1 MPINPTTGLT
11 YSEDITESSSNY
23 VYKTAPVTA
32 VSGNGT
38 TITYTAANTFNVGD
52 VIDVTGSD
60 ISGYNVTDATVA
72 TASATQFTVTN
83 ATTGTNTST
92 NVIAFTAS
100 SVTPNIDAVVDLS
113 YTAAG
118 TNFDLTNVA
127 YDVSFDNLPFIL
139 KVDNQNPYR
148 RETAQYKKD
157 QFDNSVEPGEQSLTG
172 WWVRSQTSWHNG
184 AGIEF
189 YEPGSDYEHVSH
201 RFYDSRG
208 VDVWT
213 VGELRLHKNV
223 FHAYTSSAS
232 KWNAAAGRNGSGDVL
247 VVGDEDGW
255 LKRVTLNDNSAAT
268 VDDFKNGA
276 TYPEGHNGT
285 VYPFL
290 SVTTDGSN
298 YYAACQRA
306 IHTGQIDT
314 LTSDE
319 VAINFSTSNRTDLF
333 IKYAKGFILFALG
346 STAYNLN
353 IVPKAYTVGGT
364 SITRTTSSHNHTG
377 GTDSL
382 GSNLKTHVNP
392 SWIWNDATA
401 SPGPVYMSGNG
412 GNNGEVWKIL
422 FDESTNAIDM
432 PGATMVLSLPNGEL
446 VNAIHFYLGYLAVG
460 TTKGI
465 RICPVDSN
473 GNLIMG
479 PLLIETSYPVNGF
492 TERGSYL
499 YAATKV
505 VQNGN
510 TNGILI
516 RIDLSQQFDDGTFAY
531 AYDLEYQ
538 SALDGDNSDCTEV
551 YNLVDSSGND
561 RLVMVIEEDGVGEL
575 QVEHTTDYRTSGW
588 LQTGRIRYS
597 TVEPKFF
604 KYLQTR
610 GLASTGDSIAVQT
623 IDYAG
628 NEYDIITLDA
638 ISLGQNVGLSQP
650 VGGQEFI
657 SIKYTLNNGSPITD
671 YPILQSYQLKS
682 IPGVPRQRLYQ
693 YPLSCFDI
701 EMDKY
706 NAQFGYKGRAYNLI
720 QTLEQLEISGD
731 FVTVKDYRTEESY
744 QGVIEE
750 VRFTNES
757 SPDKDSNGFG
767 GLLLVTVRKL

>member
-1 MPINPTTGLT
+1 MTVN
-11 YSEDITESSSNY
+11 N
-23 VYKTAPVTA
+23 
-32 VSGNGT
+32 
-38 TITYTAANTFNVGD
+38 
-52 VIDVTGSD
+52 D
-60 ISGYNVTDATVA
+60 ISEELQYD
-72 TASATQFTVTN
+72 
-83 ATTGTNTST
+83 
-92 NVIAFTAS
+92 I
-100 SVTPNIDAVVDLS
+100 S
-113 YTAAG
+113 YTASG
-118 TNFDLTNVA
+118 SNFDLTDVA
-127 YDVSFDNLPFIL
+127 YDVSFNNVPFIL

-208 VDVWT
+208 IDVWT
-213 VGELRLHKNV
+213 VGELRLHKKV
-223 FHAYTSSAS
+223 FHAYSSAS
-232 KWNAAAGRNGSGDVL
+232 GAGNINAATGNDGTNDVLISGDAKGIL
-247 VVGDEDGW
+247 R
-255 LKRVTLNDNSAAT
+255 KVTLSGNSSAT
-268 VDDFKNGA
+268 TANYVAPSTSFPD
-276 TYPEGHNGT
+276 GHDGT
-285 VYPFL
+285 NHPFH
-290 SVTTDGSN
+290 SVTTDGN
-298 YYAACQRA
+298 TYYAACEYC
-306 IHTGQIDT
+306 IHKGTIGT
-314 LTSDE
+314 LTSDDIFFKHSDGATGNPN
-319 VAINFSTSNRTDLF
+319 VLV
-333 IKYAKGFILFALG
+333 KYAKGNVFVGMGRTFGLLN
-346 STAYNLN
+346 TAATATN
-353 IVPKAYTVGGT
+353 
-364 SITRTTSSHNHTG
+364 
-377 GTDSL
+377 
-382 GSNLKTHVNP
+382 KTHGASGGVDTFTNFVNHVNTN
-392 SWIWNDATA
+392 WNWVDATG
-401 SPGPVYMSGNG
+401 SPGPLFFAGNG
-412 GNNGEVWKIL
+412 GNNGEVWSAT
-422 FDESTNAIDM
+422 FDRDTTVTTTAIALDA
-432 PGATMVLSLPNGEL
+432 ATMVISLPDGEL
-446 VNAIHFYLGYLAVG
+446 VKAIHYYLGFLVIG
-460 TTKGI
+460 TTKGV
-465 RICPVDSN
+465 RVCPVDGN
-473 GNLIMG
+473 GNPVLG
-479 PLLIETSYPVNGF
+479 PLLVETSYPVNGF
-492 TERGSYL
+492 AERGTYL

-505 VQNGN
+505 LEGTD

-516 RIDLSQQFDDGTFAY
+516 RIDLSQQFNDGTFAY
-531 AYDLEYQ
+531 AYDLEYE
-538 SALDGDNSDCTEV
+538 SSLDGDSSECTEV
-551 YNLVDSSGND
+551 YNLQETIDGKLVD
-561 RLVMVIEEDGVGEL
+561 RLVMVIQEESDITKGEL

-682 IPGVPRQRLYQ
+682 IPGVPRQRMYQ

-706 NAQFGYKGRAYNLI
+706 NSQFGYKGRAYDVV
-720 QTLEQLEISGD
+720 QTLEELEITGD
-731 FVTVKDYRTEESY
+731 FVTIKDYRTEESF